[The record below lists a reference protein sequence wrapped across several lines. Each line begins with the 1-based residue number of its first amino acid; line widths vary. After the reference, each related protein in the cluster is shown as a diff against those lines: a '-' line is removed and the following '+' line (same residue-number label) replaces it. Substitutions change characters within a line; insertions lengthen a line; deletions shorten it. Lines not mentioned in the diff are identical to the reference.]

1 MTAPT
6 IPPFGNHNPLVHRVD
21 LLLAKKLTTNEI
33 VLLAQ
38 DIIENGSVMN
48 WGQNVYD
55 VVNHCVNQR
64 LCTLTGIYT
73 Q

>member
-1 MTAPT
+1 M
-6 IPPFGNHNPLVHRVD
+6 IPPFGNHSPLVRRVD
-21 LLLAKKLTTNEI
+21 DLLAKKLTTNEI

-38 DIIENGSVMN
+38 DIIEDGSIPN

-55 VVNHCVNQR
+55 VVVHCVNQR
-64 LCTLTGIYT
+64 LCTLTMMYK

>member
-1 MTAPT
+1 MTL
-6 IPPFGNHNPLVHRVD
+6 PFGAHHPLTRRVD
-21 LLLAKKLTTNEI
+21 DLLAKKLTTNEI

-38 DIIENGSVMN
+38 DIIEDGSIVN

-55 VVNHCVNQR
+55 VVLHCLNQR
-64 LCTLTGIYT
+64 LCTLTAAYK